1 MTMLWIINGLVYSF
15 FSALY
20 TLVNQHKKFNGYV
33 LGIWRGFG
41 IALVF
46 LPFLFF
52 IPLQTSAYN
61 WALLIFQ
68 GWLIGIYDSHLFFAS
83 AQFGAGPTSRV
94 MAVTAVVTTGLWW
107 LLTPHLFEGLWADGS
122 VLITLILL
130 LFGFTV
136 SYWYMI
142 KSEVSKAVIRYMT
155 PAILA
160 LAGMSIA
167 TKEIAMMN
175 ENVWY
180 NIAYYL
186 VVATFVS
193 GVYNAIF
200 FIKRFHPSFTGFF
213 RQVFAPKVLNTG
225 AYIVSFSAALITAK
239 TMAMRLAPNPGYVV
253 ALLLTAPIF
262 VYALN
267 SYNKIPDN
275 VSVRAGFAMLG
286 FLTAIII
293 VVAGNFG
300 VSD

>member
-1 MTMLWIINGLVYSF
+1 MLWIINGLVYGF

-20 TLVNQHKKFNGYV
+20 TLVNQNKKFNGYI

-52 IPLQTSAYN
+52 LPVQTSAYN
-61 WALLIFQ
+61 WFLLILQ

-83 AQFGAGPTSRV
+83 ADFGAGPTSRV
-94 MAVTAVVTTGLWW
+94 MAVTSLVTTIMWW
-107 LLTPHLFEGLWADGS
+107 ILTPHLFMDMARNGS
-122 VLITLILL
+122 VLITLLLL

-142 KSEVSKAVIRYMT
+142 KSEVSRAVISYMI

-167 TKEIAMMN
+167 TKEIAMMGQN
-175 ENVWY
+175 IWA

-193 GVYNAIF
+193 GVYNTIF
-200 FIKRFHPSFTGFF
+200 YIKHERPGIKGFF
-213 RQVFAPKVLNTG
+213 REVFNRKIVDTG
-225 AYIVSFSAALITAK
+225 IYIISFSAALITAK

-253 ALLLTAPIF
+253 ALVLTAPIF
-262 VYALN
+262 VYGLN
-267 SYNKIPDN
+267 KYNRIPDN
-275 VSVRAGFAMLG
+275 VSVKAGFAMLA
-286 FLTAIII
+286 FLIAIMLI
-293 VVAGNFG
+293 VNGNFG
-300 VSD
+300 VDD